1 MATTTHL
8 TNPHVT
14 IATVDLGDQCTAA
27 TLRIGYDQLET
38 TAFGDTGR
46 KFTKGLADVE
56 VTLTLFLSYGT
67 SEVEPTLES
76 VVGDG
81 DTTIVIKATN
91 ATESASNPHYTITNA
106 MLASFTPINGT
117 VGELATVDLTFTGG
131 TWARDITPPA

>member
-131 TWARDITPPA
+131 TWARDITPPT

>member
-14 IATVDLGDQCTAA
+14 IGAVDLGDQCTAA
-27 TLRIGYDQLET
+27 TLRIGYDQLES

-46 KFTKGLADVE
+46 KYTKGLADIE

-81 DTTIVIKATN
+81 DTTIVIKTTN
-91 ATESASNPHYTITNA
+91 ATESASNPHYTISNA

-117 VGELATVDLTFTGG
+117 VGELATVDVTFTGG
-131 TWARDITPPA
+131 TWARDITPPT

>member
-14 IATVDLGDQCTAA
+14 IATIDLGDQCTAA
-27 TLRIGYDQLET
+27 TLRIGYDQLES

-46 KFTKGLADVE
+46 RFVKGLADVE

-67 SEVEPTLES
+67 SEVEATLES

-91 ATESASNPHYTITNA
+91 ATEGAANPHYTITNA

-117 VGELATVDLTFTGG
+117 VGELATVDVTFVGG
-131 TWARDITPPA
+131 TWARDITPPT